1 MDKLEFLQHYWW
13 LLISLLGAALVFLLF
28 VQGGQAM
35 IRCIARSD
43 AERASLIDVLGRK
56 WELTFTTLVTF
67 GGAFFASFPLFYST
81 SFGGAFYVWTA
92 LLLCFVI
99 QAVAYEYRS
108 KPGNLY
114 GARTYDLFLT
124 LNGLLGPLLLG
135 TALSTLF
142 TGAPFTVDRL
152 RLASEAADGSVVISQ
167 WATPWHG
174 LEAAASWHNLALG
187 LAVLCLAVVLGCQ
200 FFLNTLADATLLRR
214 ARRAMTAA
222 AGAFLVFFLAWF
234 GRLLTIDGFGTDPAT
249 GLIVSVPHKY
259 LLNLMEMPAVAA
271 ALTVGVGLLL
281 VSLIAGGR
289 GSRRALWWGGAGTVL
304 SVTAL
309 LLCAGWNG
317 TAYYPSSVDMQS
329 SLTIRNSSSSLFTLQ
344 TMAWVSLLLP
354 LVVTYIAVAWRAVGR
369 PAATGTAEAEAEPAK
384 AGAAGAGTPY
394 ADPGIRTAESPDK
407 PDAPAR

>member
-35 IRCIARSD
+35 IRCLARSD
-43 AERASLIDVLGRK
+43 AERAALIDVLGRK

-92 LLLCFVI
+92 LLLCFVV

-152 RLASEAADGSVVISQ
+152 RLAAGAAGAADGSVVISQ

-174 LEAAASWHNLALG
+174 LEAAASWHNLTLG

-200 FFLNTLADATLLRR
+200 FFLNTLADETLLRR

-222 AGAFLVFFLAWF
+222 AAAFLLLFLAWF
-234 GRLLTIDGFGTDPAT
+234 VRLLTIDGFGTDPTT
-249 GLIVSVPHKY
+249 GLIVPMPRKY
-259 LLNLMEMPAVAA
+259 LLNLLEMPAVAA
-271 ALTVGVGLLL
+271 ALAVGVGLLL
-281 VSLIAGGR
+281 AGMIAGAR

-304 SVTAL
+304 AVAAL

-317 TAYYPSSVDMQS
+317 TAYYPSTVDMQS
-329 SLTIRNSSSSLFTLQ
+329 SLTIRNSSSSLFTLR

-354 LVVTYIAVAWRAVGR
+354 PVAAYIAVAWRAVGR
-369 PAATGTAEAEAEPAK
+369 PDATGTAEAG
-384 AGAAGAGTPY
+384 AGAAGTPY
-394 ADPGIRTAESPDK
+394 ADPDARAAKSSDG